1 VQLLTAK
8 QGTDTSASVP
18 ASRKFAHCGQR
29 IHVGT
34 QPSVKLYDNGL
45 FSNERQQGAVIAEPS
60 RQREQQQPMP
70 RRYAAPRH
78 STGSLPGSRTPP
90 QSDASG
96 WHSPRMQPRHSQLSL
111 TGGGTFAA
119 GLASS
124 NSMPEPGDGQH
135 STSPASDGLP
145 PRPMSPGR
153 VLGSIAPAATE
164 QRRPRSSAGPPPE
177 TSSAPS
183 SRPDTPAG
191 RMQLQIA
198 RQHQRRSD
206 RLQVKLIRC
215 RNRQRAAALCQAHV
229 CQLQHRAT
237 TVRHNADFL
246 VH

>member
-1 VQLLTAK
+1 M
-8 QGTDTSASVP
+8 
-18 ASRKFAHCGQR
+18 
-29 IHVGT
+29 
-34 QPSVKLYDNGL
+34 KLYDNGL
-45 FSNERQQGAVIAEPS
+45 FSNERQQGAVTAELS

-70 RRYAAPRH
+70 RRHAAPRH

-90 QSDASG
+90 PQPDASG
-96 WHSPRMQPRHSQLSL
+96 WRSPRMQPRHSQLRL
-111 TGGGTFAA
+111 TGGTTSAA
-119 GLASS
+119 GLATSS
-124 NSMPEPGDGQH
+124 SMPEPGDGRY
-135 STSPASDGLP
+135 SASAASDGLP

-206 RLQVKLIRC
+206 RLQVKL
-215 RNRQRAAALCQAHV
+215 LC
-229 CQLQHRAT
+229 C
-237 TVRHNADFL
+237 
-246 VH
+246 